1 MEKIIT
7 LENGRMFKIDN
18 IEFLTPEHENS
29 IINQLTTK
37 ISGLAS
43 GCGSIIKG
51 TTKNI
56 KASASGGTGKY
67 YFELYINNTKV
78 SDSGTNFVST
88 SSLPYTFPYTFNNV
102 GSINVMVK
110 AKDDCS
116 GAAFSNDSCTVTV
129 TEGTSNLSTIEL
141 TGCDAVHVIGDDC
154 TITPICKDSSGT
166 LITCPTLMWTSSNP
180 SKVAVSPTTNNK
192 GSCTFLEEGSSI
204 ITASSGGVSGS
215 KTITVDSTTSKPIL
229 TSITPTSTKIDEPV
243 HFVVTGSNF
252 SSDATVE
259 FKLTPDGYP
268 IIGPFQ
274 NDAIRTPTKIEWD
287 VTFQQVNKYESV
299 RVKNGDGQLS
309 DNILTFNAYKEEPV
323 KEAGI
328 GWLLALGLGVG
339 YLLSRKKDKKMV

>member
-51 TTKNI
+51 TSKNI
-56 KASASGGTGKY
+56 KATASGGTGKY
-67 YFELYINNTKV
+67 YFELHINGNKV
-78 SDSGTNFVST
+78 ADSGTSYIPAA
-88 SSLPYTFPYTFNNV
+88 SLPYVFPYTFNNV
-102 GSINVMVK
+102 GSINVMIK

-154 TITPICKDSSGT
+154 TITPICKDSSGNVV
-166 LITCPTLMWTSSNP
+166 TCPTLTWTSSSP
-180 SKVAVSPTTNNK
+180 SKVSVTSTINNK
-192 GSCTFLEEGSSI
+192 GLCTFLANGSST

-215 KTITVDSTTSKPIL
+215 KTVTSGSISSKPIL
-229 TSITPTSTKIDEPV
+229 TSITPTSTKTDEPV
-243 HFVVTGSNF
+243 HFIVTGSNF

-274 NDAIRTPTKIEWD
+274 DDATRTPTKIEWD
-287 VTFQQVNKYESV
+287 VTFQQVNMYESV

-309 DNILTFNAYKEEPV
+309 DNVLTFNAYKDEPAN
-323 KEAGI
+323 KAGI
-328 GWLLALGLGVG
+328 GWLLAFGLGAG
-339 YLLSRKKDKKMV
+339 YLLSRKPV